1 MNLIKECAMKK
12 RLRWSSLLT
21 VIGLVAC
28 VTINIYFPAAAA
40 EKAADKII
48 EDVWEQD
55 ATTPP
60 VAPSPPAEQEG
71 ASFPPP
77 FVWGRILD
85 FLITPVAAAEP
96 NLDISS
102 PVVKRIT
109 VSMERRYR
117 ELKPYFQS
125 GAIGLTHDG
134 LVAIRKAQ
142 EISLKDR
149 TQVNQLLAAENNDRN
164 ALYREIARAN
174 GHPEWEVQLRETF
187 ARRWIQKAPSG
198 WWYQDTQGRWAQKR

>member
-1 MNLIKECAMKK
+1 MKK
-12 RLRWSSLLT
+12 RLRWSSLLA
-21 VIGLVAC
+21 VIGLAAC

-55 ATTPP
+55 ATTTPA
-60 VAPSPPAEQEG
+60 APTSPAGQEELSSLPG
-71 ASFPPP
+71 L
-77 FVWGRILD
+77 VWSRVLD

-102 PVVKRIT
+102 PAIKRIT

-134 LVAIRKAQ
+134 LVAMRKVQ
-142 EISLKDR
+142 EIPLKDR
-149 TQVNQLLAAENNDRN
+149 TQVNQLLATENNDRN
-164 ALYREIARAN
+164 ALYGEIARAN
-174 GHPEWEVQLRETF
+174 GHPEWEAQLRETI

-198 WWYQDTQGRWAQKR
+198 WWYQNAQGQWAQKR